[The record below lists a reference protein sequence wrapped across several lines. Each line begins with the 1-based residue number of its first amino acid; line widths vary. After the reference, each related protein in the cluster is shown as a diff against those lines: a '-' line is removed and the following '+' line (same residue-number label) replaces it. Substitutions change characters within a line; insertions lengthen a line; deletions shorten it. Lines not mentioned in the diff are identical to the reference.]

1 MEKELTL
8 YQLGNLLKI
17 ITENYEVNL
26 MSKIKLSGGWMTI
39 TGNIDVDYIPANEV
53 LGKGS
58 NIIGLKINNG
68 GSCSNDIKITGMK
81 DLNFKVNLA
90 ATKFKEIHKGG
101 LNLDKIKEKD
111 KIGEIHDNLLME
123 QITVALQIQIGVFE
137 EYN

>member
-68 GSCSNDIKITGMK
+68 RSYSRRSRSGIKRT
-81 DLNFKVNLA
+81 N
-90 ATKFKEIHKGG
+90 
-101 LNLDKIKEKD
+101 
-111 KIGEIHDNLLME
+111 
-123 QITVALQIQIGVFE
+123 
-137 EYN
+137 

>member
-8 YQLGNLLKI
+8 YELGNLLKAV
-17 ITENYEVNL
+17 TENYQVSL

-39 TGNIDVDYIPANEV
+39 TGKIDVDYIPAKDV

-68 GSCSNDIKITGMK
+68 GSCANDIKITGMK

-90 ATKFKEIHKGG
+90 ATKFKEIHQGG
-101 LNLDKIKEKD
+101 LNLEKIKEKED
-111 KIGEIHDNLLME
+111 KCTLKIDENMIFTINASLDEVKELL
-123 QITVALQIQIGVFE
+123 
-137 EYN
+137 

>member
-8 YQLGNLLKI
+8 YQLGNLLKAV
-17 ITENYEVNL
+17 TENYEVSL

-39 TGNIDVDYIPANEV
+39 TGNIDVDYIPTNEV

-58 NIIGLKINNG
+58 NIIGLKINNN
-68 GSCSNDIKITGMK
+68 GSCANDIKIIGMK

-101 LNLDKIKEKD
+101 LNLDKIKEKAD
-111 KIGEIHDNLLME
+111 KCTLKIDENMIFTINASLEEVKELL
-123 QITVALQIQIGVFE
+123 
-137 EYN
+137 

>member
-101 LNLDKIKEKD
+101 LNLDKIKEKED
-111 KIGEIHDNLLME
+111 KKWKDFLNLKK
-123 QITVALQIQIGVFE
+123 IKINVH
-137 EYN
+137 

>member
-8 YQLGNLLKI
+8 YQLGNLLKAV
-17 ITENYEVNL
+17 TENYEVSL

-39 TGNIDVDYIPANEV
+39 TGNIDVDYIPTNEV

-58 NIIGLKINNG
+58 NIIGLKINNN
-68 GSCSNDIKITGMK
+68 GSCANDIKITGMK

-101 LNLDKIKEKD
+101 KSPGEGNLAGCEVKAK
-111 KIGEIHDNLLME
+111 M
-123 QITVALQIQIGVFE
+123 VAERNYGGWWGPAAAGRLPC
-137 EYN
+137 

>member
-68 GSCSNDIKITGMK
+68 GSCSNDIKITGMQG
-81 DLNFKVNLA
+81 L
-90 ATKFKEIHKGG
+90 IHPY
-101 LNLDKIKEKD
+101 
-111 KIGEIHDNLLME
+111 
-123 QITVALQIQIGVFE
+123 VFL
-137 EYN
+137 

>member
-8 YQLGNLLKI
+8 YQLGNLLKEL
-17 ITENYEVNL
+17 TNKYEVNL

-39 TGNIDVDYIPANEV
+39 TGNVDVDYIPNNEV

-68 GSCSNDIKITGMK
+68 NDIKITGMK
-81 DLNFKVNLA
+81 DLYFKVNLA

-101 LNLDKIKEKD
+101 LNLDKIKEKED
-111 KIGEIHDNLLME
+111 KCTLKIDENMIFTIHASLDNVKELL
-123 QITVALQIQIGVFE
+123 
-137 EYN
+137 